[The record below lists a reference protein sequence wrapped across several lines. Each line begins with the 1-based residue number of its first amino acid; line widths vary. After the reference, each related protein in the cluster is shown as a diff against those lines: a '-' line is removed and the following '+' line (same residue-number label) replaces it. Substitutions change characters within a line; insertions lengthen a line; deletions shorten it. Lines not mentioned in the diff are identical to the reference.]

1 MARRVSEEHKRVAA
15 LQAARHLVARR
26 EPMYRLRP
34 QDGRW
39 TIDALL
45 WITVT
50 ARSGRE
56 ALDAARAAISEWLE
70 VRRDAFDLE
79 AAGAE

>member
-1 MARRVSEEHKRVAA
+1 MIARGERA
-15 LQAARHLVARR
+15 
-26 EPMYRLRP
+26 MYRLRP

-39 TIDALL
+39 TVDAMP
-45 WITVT
+45 WVSVT
-50 ARSGRE
+50 SGGRLE